1 MTFTICIPR
10 VNRDIK
16 KDKIKSV
23 FNKYNFGDLYKI
35 VILEN
40 THYNKVFIHYKA
52 LYNNEKTQ
60 QILKILDENNYFN
73 IHVNLSNHS
82 KKRDFF
88 LLRRKRCRGK
98 WKDKDYSEYSY
109 S

>member
-10 VNRDIK
+10 VNSDIK
-16 KDKIKSV
+16 KEKIKSV
-23 FNKYNFGDLYKI
+23 FNKYNFGDLHKI

-60 QILKILDENNYFN
+60 QIQKAMIWDPGPPGPPPCYTALF
-73 IHVNLSNHS
+73 SW
-82 KKRDFF
+82 
-88 LLRRKRCRGK
+88 CGAAG
-98 WKDKDYSEYSY
+98 
-109 S
+109 

>member
-40 THYNKVFIHYKA
+40 TH
-52 LYNNEKTQ
+52 
-60 QILKILDENNYFN
+60 
-73 IHVNLSNHS
+73 
-82 KKRDFF
+82 
-88 LLRRKRCRGK
+88 
-98 WKDKDYSEYSY
+98 
-109 S
+109 